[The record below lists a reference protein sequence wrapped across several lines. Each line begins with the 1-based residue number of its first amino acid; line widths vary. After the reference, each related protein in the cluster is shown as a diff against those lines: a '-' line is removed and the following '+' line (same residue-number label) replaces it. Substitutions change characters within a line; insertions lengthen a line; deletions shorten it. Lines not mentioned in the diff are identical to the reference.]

1 MGEVGGGRG
10 LPLPKITHLHLPSC
24 QGRARA
30 SASRHIQKSAEGKT
44 QQPRRTS
51 GLGIKIITS
60 TSRNRKARC
69 REARQAGCRCSREE
83 RGRQNQVAGGLGRE
97 HHQCSPMGF
106 P

>member
-1 MGEVGGGRG
+1 MGEVGWGG

-30 SASRHIQKSAEGKT
+30 SASRRIQKSAEGKT
-44 QQPRRTS
+44 QQPRRTD
-51 GLGIKIITS
+51 GLGIRIITS

-69 REARQAGCRCSREE
+69 REARQAGGRCSREE
-83 RGRQNQVAGGLGRE
+83 RGRQNQVPGGLGRE
-97 HHQCSPMGF
+97 HHQWSPMGF